1 MPATKFNRDAM
12 AKWYAQEHLKT
23 DPGIVSVHYLPHGAG
38 ERDIRLVEV
47 NTLLGNRTDDA
58 LEPIDFGVDRGT
70 DSEHRLL
77 IVDVTPEQWDRITA
91 RKLSLPNGWSLDGAV
106 PYPDE

>member
-1 MPATKFNRDAM
+1 M
-12 AKWYAQEHLKT
+12 ARWYAEQHLKA
-23 DPGIVSVHYLPHGAG
+23 DPGILSVHYLPRGAA

-58 LEPIDFGVDRGT
+58 LEPIDFGVDLGM

-77 IVDVTPEQWDRITA
+77 VVDVTPEQWERVTSGEF
-91 RKLSLPNGWSLDGAV
+91 RLPDGWSLDGAV
-106 PYPDE
+106 PFP